1 MAKKIGYKLGF
12 SMINFFLACQQEEI
26 LEEKM
31 MEALIKNRV
40 EFVKLLSENGV
51 SMGKFLTKERLIEL
65 YKEVT
70 VSARYDFLNFLL

>member
-1 MAKKIGYKLGF
+1 
-12 SMINFFLACQQEEI
+12 MINFFLACQQEEI